1 MRINEILIESQL
13 NEEILTELDWSKIK
27 KGLATG
33 AITLGALGISGN
45 AMAQHFKVDN
55 ASKIK
60 DSQVVKYVQDKVDTG
75 EIKPAVVKQAVQK
88 VDAAPEV
95 KAKAPEPKQDIK
107 PEVKKDEPKKGDTVK
122 SQSAEPKQDTKQVS
136 SPEIKKD
143 EPTKAAPDEL
153 DTVKKNAGIAPAA
166 TGSFSI
172 KGLSFG
178 MTLDQVLS
186 VTQAKED
193 DYAAYRQAQNDHFKN
208 TKSFVGGP
216 DRSNFKIPVNTWSK
230 ALNGFTFAGI
240 ENWDAEINSEKQ
252 LAGLRNFARSEKV
265 EEALGIFTKQ
275 YGSPKLNRFK
285 SKTKG
290 GLELDDFVAQWQVKD
305 AVITMYK
312 HIDRDTG
319 VIKIQSRSQWE
330 EETKRD
336 TEQRNKASKDF

>member
-13 NEEILTELDWSKIK
+13 NEEVLTELDWSKIK

-33 AITLGALGISGN
+33 AITLGVLGISGN
-45 AMAQHFKVDN
+45 AIAQHFKVDN

-75 EIKPAVVKQAVQK
+75 EIKPAVIKQAVQK
-88 VDAAPEV
+88 VDTPEAKPKAAEL
-95 KAKAPEPKQDIK
+95 KQD
-107 PEVKKDEPKKGDTVK
+107 VK
-122 SQSAEPKQDTKQVS
+122 
-136 SPEIKKD
+136 PEIKKD
-143 EPTKAAPDEL
+143 EPRKAAPEVLPKTVKVDEPKPEIKKAAPDEL
-153 DTVKKNAGIAPAA
+153 DVVKKNAGVASAA

-178 MTLDQVLS
+178 MTLDQVLNITKAE
-186 VTQAKED
+186 VD
-193 DYAAYRQAQNDHFKN
+193 DYKSGYSIEKGYKKKSATDWSDAFK
-208 TKSFVGGP
+208 
-216 DRSNFKIPVNTWSK
+216 
-230 ALNGFTFAGI
+230 GFTLAGI
-240 ENWDAEINSEKQ
+240 TGKYGWSPELDSEKR
-252 LAGLRNFARSEKV
+252 LSGLSNFARSEQV
-265 EEALGIFTKQ
+265 EEALDIFTKQ

-290 GLELDDFVAQWQVKD
+290 GLELNDFVAQWQVQD

-319 VIKIQSRSQWE
+319 VIKIQSKAQWE
-330 EETKRD
+330 EETKRE